1 MPQPG
6 HQQQQSPYPP
16 NQQQQHY
23 PQPPFGAG
31 YPMHAPQH
39 AAGAS
44 ASGTGAPF
52 GAGFAPYPPGPAANH
67 HQQSQHY
74 SQYPTNQAPYAQQPY
89 PQQQQQPYPAGP
101 PLGGVP
107 VFPPQ
112 PHHGGGYP
120 SAAGAAYPSYGQPTA
135 YGQQPPQHHQQQQYQ
150 QQHYQQQQQHAPTAA
165 MSRLPKVIITLNL
178 DRMCGMRVADDEGE

>member
-6 HQQQQSPYPP
+6 HHQQQSPYPS

-52 GAGFAPYPPGPAANH
+52 GAGFAPYPPGPAAN
-67 HQQSQHY
+67 Y

-135 YGQQPPQHHQQQQYQ
+135 YGQQPPQHYQQQQYQ
-150 QQHYQQQQQHAPTAA
+150 QQHYQQQHYQQQQQQHAPTAA